1 MMERPKDED
10 ARSDEALM
18 AAHVAGDTAAFGV
31 LFERYSGI
39 LLALARRQMFAGQDA
54 ADLVQQTFLHV
65 HRARRDFRPDGK
77 FRPWL
82 FTIARNVRLEH
93 FRKLGRRPESQLD
106 LELGEPA
113 TGPDRSEARLAVRA
127 ALGRLPPSQREA
139 IHLHW
144 FEGYSMAE
152 IAALVGA
159 SVSAVKVR
167 VHRGYQAL
175 RKVLAPASGHR
186 TRPTGI
192 PEEGGG
198 DGLR

>member
-1 MMERPKDED
+1 MEQPKDED

-18 AAHVAGDTAAFGV
+18 AAHVAGDSAAFGV

-93 FRKLGRRPESQLD
+93 FRKLGRRPETQLD
-106 LELGEPA
+106 LELSEPA
-113 TGPDRSEARLAVRA
+113 TGTDRSEARLAVRA
-127 ALGRLPPSQREA
+127 ALARLPPSQN
-139 IHLHW
+139 
-144 FEGYSMAE
+144 G
-152 IAALVGA
+152 
-159 SVSAVKVR
+159 
-167 VHRGYQAL
+167 
-175 RKVLAPASGHR
+175 
-186 TRPTGI
+186 T
-192 PEEGGG
+192 
-198 DGLR
+198 